1 MAGNQGGC
9 TLTTSSD
16 TKSPPPRGDK
26 NTHISRCEPPPKV
39 DASRRKM
46 CFYRSIG
53 MISLTY
59 KIRDG
64 VRDTS
69 WKYRDSD
76 IESKTCL

>member
-9 TLTTSSD
+9 TLKTSSD
-16 TKSPPPRGDK
+16 TKTPPPRYHN
-26 NTHISRCEPPPKV
+26 NTHILRCEPPPKA

-53 MISLTY
+53 MLSLTY

-64 VRDTS
+64 AWDTS
-69 WKYRDSD
+69 WKYQESD
-76 IESKTCL
+76 MESRTCL